1 MESNEDEQ
9 AEDERDIIEPT
20 EFDTLELTLE
30 EARRRYDNEEARR
43 DTVEGKIGTVVT
55 VNALIISFGGLFS
68 SLNTILVL
76 SVLFPAVL
84 SAGMGLYGI
93 RSRIYGKPGYDI
105 EDFHDYAE
113 MDVAEQQ
120 EHFLLSY
127 EVTTGKNA
135 DLNTRKF
142 SIFNYCIGYTFV
154 SFLLALA
161 APLLQRFGVV
171 EWAGNLSTQCFLLL
185 GVVVILV
192 ISLLPP
198 LVIYLTLESQ
208 RGGS

>member
-1 MESNEDEQ
+1 
-9 AEDERDIIEPT
+9 
-20 EFDTLELTLE
+20 
-30 EARRRYDNEEARR
+30 
-43 DTVEGKIGTVVT
+43 VT

-68 SLNTILVL
+68 SLDTLLVL

-105 EDFHDYAE
+105 EDFHDYAA
-113 MDVAEQQ
+113 MDVPGQQ

-127 EVTTGKNA
+127 EVTTEKNA

-154 SFLLALA
+154 SLLLAIA
-161 APLLQRFGVV
+161 APLFQRFGIV
-171 EWAGNLSTQCFLLL
+171 ELVGKLSTEDSLLL
-185 GVVVILV
+185 GVVLILV

-198 LVIYLTLESQ
+198 LVVYLTLESQ
-208 RGGS
+208 RDDS

>member
-1 MESNEDEQ
+1 VES
-9 AEDERDIIEPT
+9 
-20 EFDTLELTLE
+20 
-30 EARRRYDNEEARR
+30 
-43 DTVEGKIGTVVT
+43 KIGTVVT

-68 SLNTILVL
+68 SLNTLLVL

-113 MDVAEQQ
+113 MDVPGQR

-127 EVTTGKNA
+127 EVTTGNNA
-135 DLNTRKF
+135 DLNTKKF

-154 SFLLALA
+154 SLLLALA
-161 APLLQRFGVV
+161 APLFQRFGVV
-171 EWAGNLSTQCFLLL
+171 EWAGSLSTQCSLLL

-208 RGGS
+208 RDDS